1 MIPGSMGSK
10 SYIVKGLGNP
20 QSFMS
25 CSHGAGRKMG
35 RKQASRELNLNEE
48 IKQMNQQGIIH
59 GLRSQTDLDEAP
71 GAYKDIDKVM
81 ENQKDLVEIL
91 IELKPLGVIKG

>member
-1 MIPGSMGSK
+1 MGSK

-59 GLRSQTDLDEAP
+59 GLRSQNDLDEAP

>member
-1 MIPGSMGSK
+1 
-10 SYIVKGLGNP
+10 
-20 QSFMS
+20 
-25 CSHGAGRKMG
+25 
-35 RKQASRELNLNEE
+35 
-48 IKQMNQQGIIH
+48 MNQQGIIH
-59 GLRSQTDLDEAP
+59 GLRSQNDLDEAP